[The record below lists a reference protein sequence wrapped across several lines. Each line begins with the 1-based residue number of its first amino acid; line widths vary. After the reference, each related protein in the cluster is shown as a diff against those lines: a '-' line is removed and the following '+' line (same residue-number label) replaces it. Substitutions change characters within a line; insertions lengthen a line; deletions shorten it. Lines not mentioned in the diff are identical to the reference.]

1 MLRGSRTR
9 LWVLLIWTVGAG
21 AVWLL
26 GNATLNAG
34 VSEGDVRECVEEE
47 FIPADECEAALERLE
62 ADEDPLFGFGSLFLI
77 WLGVSL
83 LLWLATR
90 PRSAGSA

>member
-1 MLRGSRTR
+1 MLGASRTR
-9 LWVLLIWTVGAG
+9 WLVLLIWTVGAA

-26 GNATLNAG
+26 ANAALNPG
-34 VSEGDVRECVEEE
+34 VSESDVRECVDEE

-62 ADEDPLFGFGSLFLI
+62 ADEEPLLGFGSLFLI
-77 WLGVSL
+77 WLVVSL

-90 PRSAGSA
+90 PRSRGSA

>member
-9 LWVLLIWTVGAG
+9 LLVVLIWTAG
-21 AVWLL
+21 AVAIWLL
-26 GNATLNAG
+26 ANAALNPG
-34 VSEGDVRECVEEE
+34 VSDSDVRECVEEE

-62 ADEDPLFGFGSLFLI
+62 ADEEPLLGFGSLFLI
-77 WLGVSL
+77 WLGVSV